1 MFNPEQGNISYTHIV
16 EQQKSFFQSGQTRAL
31 GFRLNDLVAWLARVI
46 KEIEDE
52 ILKALEADLGK
63 SELKP
68 ISSR

>member
-16 EQQKSFFQSGQTRAL
+16 EQQKSFFQSGQTRAP
-31 GFRLNDLVAWLARVI
+31 GFRLNGLAWLARVI